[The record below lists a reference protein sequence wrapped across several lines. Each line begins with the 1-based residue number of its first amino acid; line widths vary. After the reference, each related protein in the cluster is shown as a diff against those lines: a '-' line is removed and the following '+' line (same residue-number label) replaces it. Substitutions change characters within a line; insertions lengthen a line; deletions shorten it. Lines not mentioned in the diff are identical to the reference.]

1 MNLIEIQNRN
11 YQATVKRGLITP
23 KTTESEF
30 TAKLFEEVREL
41 DNYRRFFGELDP
53 HEIADIMIVCLNIV
67 KHYDIDFMK
76 ALVDKTI
83 INERRADEVSN
94 H

>member
-41 DNYRRFFGELDP
+41 SNSRKFFVGFDP
-53 HEIADIMIVCLNIV
+53 HELADIIIVCLNIA
-67 KHYDIDFMK
+67 KHYDINIEL
-76 ALVDKTI
+76 ALIEKTV
-83 INERRADEVSN
+83 INENRTPKL
-94 H
+94 

>member
-30 TAKLFEEVREL
+30 IAKLFEEVREL
-41 DNYRRFFGELDP
+41 DNSRRFFGKFDPYEL
-53 HEIADIMIVCLNIV
+53 ADVMIVCLSIA
-67 KHYDIDFMK
+67 KHYDVDIIK
-76 ALVDKTI
+76 SLEDKTI
-83 INERRADEVSN
+83 INEKRAL
-94 H
+94 